1 MVLYLV
7 MNSNTTLAIFAILA
21 AMALVGATVTY
32 VIIPADAQGANSG
45 PFGQCKQERFS
56 DNACKKGNFP

>member
-1 MVLYLV
+1 
-7 MNSNTTLAIFAILA
+7 MNSNTTLAIFAVLA

-45 PFGQCKQERFS
+45 FWTMQERTLQ
-56 DNACKKGNFP
+56 